1 MTPKKRSVP
10 LKSATIYAPLD
21 GAKPPT
27 AKTPAPL
34 RQPAQRTSVRYCYRL
49 AQTTVERLADGW
61 WIIGD
66 ARKRQGPYA
75 IPQDVCIAIARD
87 LCAEL
92 SNRHHAL
99 ATTHGVGP
107 NDPLFGLPEPPQL
120 YAARKPGDV
129 P

>member
-1 MTPKKRSVP
+1 MTSKKRSVP

-27 AKTPAPL
+27 AKTPAPP
-34 RQPAQRTSVRYCYRL
+34 RPPALRTSVRYCYRL
-49 AQTTVERLADGW
+49 AQSTVERLPDGW
-61 WIIGD
+61 WVTGE
-66 ARKRQGPYA
+66 APKRQGPYA
-75 IPQDVCIAIARD
+75 TPQDVCIAIARG

-107 NDPLFGLPEPPQL
+107 SHPLFGLPEPPQL
-120 YAARKPGDV
+120 YAARKTEAAP
-129 P
+129 